1 MIFKPL
7 SKNVFSKNNFGKSQY
22 KIQSKDDELNT
33 GNELLSLYITIVEK
47 KKKNIQIMED
57 SAWRGAQDISL
68 KKIRKKGKLCK
79 SKGKCKIS

>member
-33 GNELLSLYITIVEK
+33 GNELLSLYITTIEK
-47 KKKNIQIMED
+47 KKKNI
-57 SAWRGAQDISL
+57 
-68 KKIRKKGKLCK
+68 
-79 SKGKCKIS
+79 